1 MKIFIGLV
9 TLLQAV
15 RFSESA
21 CTFPTAFQ
29 NTWLTN
35 SRGTWTVN
43 SSTISNF
50 PAQAEPSASALFN
63 MDCEE
68 VFSGYYVLKSQ
79 ETVTPFSGPAQYN
92 VYTCLYL
99 EQQSDYNYIYSLL
112 TQEFTVALTPAT
124 VIERITLG
132 SASSTLSGASV
143 CSDTAYTTAGERV
156 HVALL
161 NGSESLGKADC
172 PSILQGY
179 FTYLG
184 TTCNSTFVDVC
195 TDTKQLAFNTT
206 ACTQNIIYSQ
216 NGSLD
221 CVYQNTI
228 GSYTYVTVYNED
240 SSVDGSTYYAFS
252 CLVVSEA
259 GVYTY
264 ASVKPTECEANQ
276 VSTTTPTGGYV
287 TVFEETATSTTSTE
301 DLTYLYVILGIIVL
315 LIIIT
320 IIILLIC
327 CIKCRKRLKD
337 VESADDESD
346 KGSEDS
352 KSGDAKPDEDDSKP
366 EEGEEQQRTKTDE
379 DKQSV
384 DSGFIPGKDESKQ
397 KKKRRRRRKR
407 KRRMRPGDE
416 GEEEE
421 DEEDDDGEEEEET
434 SSGNVAQPDEH
445 EDKPQPEQQGEE
457 TVTDSTSKLEET
469 ETINQQPLAH
479 IEEKTEDSESDDSH
493 SQNEENMEPE
503 PDQISKKDD
512 TMDTDNDSSSLTKP
526 TTEPE
531 TQYKSNHSLEREG
544 DGHHSQN
551 EEGSDTEES
560 KQVTQSQSETSVV
573 QENNTSPLR
582 NDDGTKQE
590 SPLTSRMEEGTK
602 EENTAEQS
610 DDDGSGT
617 DGEGDDKGDDGVTL
631 KNGKRIDGGR
641 EGTDED
647 VDEEQGGP
655 KKTGGK
661 HIVLPGLLSK
671 VLVTRE
677 MEEKS
682 REKASRRKIRSRVGR
697 LFAFKKSKKQGA
709 SDENQ
714 DEEMNDPDV
723 EDVDRQRFAQP
734 VAPFMEQYH
743 TKKDIEKKLDDAH
756 YWDLPED
763 DNIVMQLDQI
773 EEELEKEE
781 QKEIQKMEVDVK
793 VIGIENANVNEGE
806 KTTAKEEANNV
817 KNGEGRNGSRSSS
830 RAESPQSKKVRKADS
845 SSDLESDVFDLD
857 DDCLPEGHIRNE
869 NGNIV
874 RMADGKVYKPGQFQR
889 HLKKATLKRIFNVPR
904 LNRNKKGRPTGGI
917 KDDTFGPETSINDTA
932 EQADNEKNERE
943 DGRISGNAQR
953 SSDERKRTSESRR
966 RSKTVAFSVAIDQLD
981 QFGNPIG
988 KEEQPRIDS
997 STVNRRKLKNRLF
1010 RKKKRKTEDL
1020 PPLSNGYGSN
1030 GPLINVPGG
1039 DGDRPRELSNM
1050 VKVYGQPGTITSTA
1064 PRSTLPPIGL
1074 ARSNTST
1081 FDRNQLQNFREG
1093 LSKDQQILEKANT
1106 IGSNPLSQ
1114 PLGVRRISV
1123 EELSNEGGS
1132 DDDDV
1137 RNGIV
1142 ELGNEDEFFLVGGPS
1157 QSQNEP
1163 LFTRVRPPPHSD
1175 LARAL
1180 KSRHDQRHAIPWSIL
1195 NAPPGRPH
1203 TDGNDLAK
1211 SLDAPRSA
1219 DTIQRGMDEK
1229 RLRELLEEL
1238 YKDKKYF
1245 DHVIDTTA
1253 PKEDRDIDDR
1263 DLAEHGRHFLLDR
1276 ADFWEDRGPLP
1287 SRPPRTSLG
1296 MRMSRMQTMIN
1307 SGRVSMTST
1316 NTCTPPVTEL
1326 PNQMPLREENTF
1338 S

>member
-287 TVFEETATSTTSTE
+287 TVFEETAACTTSTTSTE

-434 SSGNVAQPDEH
+434 SSG
-445 EDKPQPEQQGEE
+445 
-457 TVTDSTSKLEET
+457 
-469 ETINQQPLAH
+469 
-479 IEEKTEDSESDDSH
+479 
-493 SQNEENMEPE
+493 
-503 PDQISKKDD
+503 
-512 TMDTDNDSSSLTKP
+512 
-526 TTEPE
+526 
-531 TQYKSNHSLEREG
+531 
-544 DGHHSQN
+544 
-551 EEGSDTEES
+551 
-560 KQVTQSQSETSVV
+560 
-573 QENNTSPLR
+573 
-582 NDDGTKQE
+582 
-590 SPLTSRMEEGTK
+590 
-602 EENTAEQS
+602 QS